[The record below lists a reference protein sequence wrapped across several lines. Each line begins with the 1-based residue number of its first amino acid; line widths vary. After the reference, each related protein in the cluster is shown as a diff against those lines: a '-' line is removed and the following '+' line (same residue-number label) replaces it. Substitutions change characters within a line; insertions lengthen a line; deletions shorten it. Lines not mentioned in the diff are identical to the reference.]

1 MLLNPFSSWDSCGSE
16 LPLASWTLLME
27 LQELL
32 WNLSPTSEEYNEVG
46 WWECVH
52 LLSRHFSETSF
63 LSTLGENWLPNPR
76 NASPVIWKTVSSW
89 SLLTQQG
96 KKPAAVLCF
105 DRNPKLYQDFQWE
118 KEPCTL
124 LTFYWSIDF
133 PFSPS
138 HLEISDWLA
147 QGIEFGIPGVVIID
161 NGQFCHFLE
170 ALQGGVCCRH
180 LAGRR

>member
-1 MLLNPFSSWDSCGSE
+1 MNSSHETARTS
-16 LPLASWTLLME
+16 
-27 LQELL
+27 QELISNL
-32 WNLSPTSEEYNEVG
+32 WRVQWSGLTGMPPSAFQALPWDFFSQHSGQKLATKIQGMQVMSSEKLSHPGQCWHNRKRNLLLFS
-46 WWECVH
+46 
-52 LLSRHFSETSF
+52 LLS
-63 LSTLGENWLPNPR
+63 
-76 NASPVIWKTVSSW
+76 
-89 SLLTQQG
+89 
-96 KKPAAVLCF
+96 
-105 DRNPKLYQDFQWE
+105 RNPKLYQDFQWE

-180 LAGRR
+180 LAVRR